1 MLTMFLLIDTLP
13 IVLPA
18 PPHVLA
24 GRALQLF
31 TTSRVPQL
39 EQDQELGSLLHAIH
53 DGHGDHPLH
62 LPALALQID
71 RGRLRSDSGYI
82 FTSGS
87 YLQQ

>member
-1 MLTMFLLIDTLP
+1 MLTKFLLTLLIL

-18 PPHVLA
+18 PPYVLA
-24 GRALQLF
+24 GRALQLS
-31 TTSRVPQL
+31 TTARVPQL

-71 RGRLRSDSGYI
+71 RGRLRSDCGYI